1 MLGGWKRLKY
11 EERKTCAILN
21 AISGRKNLRCAQVFD
36 RKASPGSP
44 CNGCS
49 LYETYQSFLERSL
62 EYGGFLNQEEG
73 IPGQISIEMLENGRY
88 MPKDEK

>member
-1 MLGGWKRLKY
+1 MKH

-49 LYETYQSFLERSL
+49 LYETYQSFFERSL
-62 EYGGFLNQEEG
+62 EYSGFLKQEED

-88 MPKDEK
+88 MPREEK

>member
-1 MLGGWKRLKY
+1 MKH
-11 EERKTCAILN
+11 EERKTCVILN
-21 AISGRKNLRCAQVFD
+21 AISGRKNLQCAQVFD

-62 EYGGFLNQEEG
+62 EYSRFLNQEDD
-73 IPGQISIEMLENGRY
+73 IPGQMSIEMLENGRY
-88 MPKDEK
+88 MPKEER

>member
-1 MLGGWKRLKY
+1 MKR

-36 RKASPGSP
+36 RKTSPGSP
-44 CNGCS
+44 CDGCS
-49 LYETYQSFLERSL
+49 LYETYQNFLERSL
-62 EYGGFLNQEEG
+62 EYSGLLNQEG

-88 MPKDEK
+88 MPKEER

>member
-1 MLGGWKRLKY
+1 MKH

-36 RKASPGSP
+36 RKAASGSL
-44 CNGCS
+44 CDSCS

-62 EYGGFLNQEEG
+62 EYSGFLKQEED

-88 MPKDEK
+88 MPREEK

>member
-1 MLGGWKRLKY
+1 MKY

-21 AISGRKNLRCAQVFD
+21 AISRRKNLQCAQVFD

-62 EYGGFLNQEEG
+62 EYSRFLNQEDD
-73 IPGQISIEMLENGRY
+73 IHGQMSIEMLENGRY
-88 MPKDEK
+88 MPKEER

>member
-1 MLGGWKRLKY
+1 MKY
-11 EERKTCAILN
+11 EERKTCAILY
-21 AISGRKNLRCAQVFD
+21 AISGRKNLQCAQVFD

-62 EYGGFLNQEEG
+62 EYSRFLNQEDD
-73 IPGQISIEMLENGRY
+73 IPGQMSIEMLENGRY
-88 MPKDEK
+88 MPKEER

>member
-1 MLGGWKRLKY
+1 MKY
-11 EERKTCAILN
+11 EERKTCAILD
-21 AISGRKNLRCAQVFD
+21 AVSGRKDLRCTQIFN
-36 RKASPGSP
+36 RKAAPDSS

-62 EYGGFLNQEEG
+62 EYSRFLKQEED

-88 MPKDEK
+88 MPREEK

>member
-1 MLGGWKRLKY
+1 MKY

-21 AISGRKNLRCAQVFD
+21 AISGRKNLQCAQVFD

-62 EYGGFLNQEEG
+62 EYSRFLNQEDD
-73 IPGQISIEMLENGRY
+73 IPGQMSIEMLENGRY
-88 MPKDEK
+88 MPKEER

>member
-1 MLGGWKRLKY
+1 MKR

-21 AISGRKNLRCAQVFD
+21 AISGRKNLRCAQMFD

-44 CNGCS
+44 CDGCS
-49 LYETYQSFLERSL
+49 LYETYQNFLERSL
-62 EYGGFLNQEEG
+62 EYSGLLNQEG

-88 MPKDEK
+88 MPKEER